1 MKFIN
6 LTQHKL
12 TEDQIKNLVS
22 VGFDEDSIQVYPDP
36 FTKQTLTFE
45 KLPSLSEIRK
55 AAVTLAQYAKSQAA
69 THVMIGGAPYLMR
82 PLEEELER
90 AGSIHYYYAFTE
102 RKTVEKVNEDGTV
115 EKTSVFV
122 FAGWI

>member
-12 TEDQIKNLVS
+12 TEDQIKDLVS
-22 VGFDEDSIQVYPDP
+22 AGFDEDSIQVYPDP
-36 FTKQTLTFE
+36 FVKQTLTFE
-45 KLPSLSEIRK
+45 KLPAMPDIRK
-55 AAVTLAQYAKSQAA
+55 AAVILAQYAKAQAA
-69 THVMIGGAPYLMR
+69 TNVMIGGAPYLMR
-82 PLEEELER
+82 SLEEEL
-90 AGSIHYYYAFTE
+90 AYNGITHHYAYTE

>member
-12 TEDQIKNLVS
+12 TEDQIVSLVS
-22 VGFDEDSIQVYPDP
+22 AGFVENNIQVYPDP
-36 FTKQTLTFE
+36 FVKQILTFE
-45 KLPSLSEIRK
+45 RLPSMPNIRK
-55 AAVTLAQYAKSQAA
+55 TAVTLAQYAKAQAA
-69 THVMIGGAPYLMR
+69 TNVMIGGAPYLMG
-82 PLEEELER
+82 PLEEEL
-90 AGSIHYYYAFTE
+90 ANNGITYHYAFTE

>member
-12 TEDQIKNLVS
+12 TEDQIKDLVS
-22 VGFDEDSIQVYPDP
+22 AGFDEDSIQVYPDP
-36 FTKQTLTFE
+36 FVKQTLTFD
-45 KLPSLSEIRK
+45 KLPAMSDVRK
-55 AAVTLAQYAKSQAA
+55 AAVTLADYAKSQAA
-69 THVMIGGAPYLMR
+69 TNVMIGGAPYLMR
-82 PLEEELER
+82 PLEEELTHL
-90 AGSIHYYYAFTE
+90 GIIYHYAFTE

-115 EKTSVFV
+115 EKTSIFV